1 MFKIAPKSDC
11 NTLSKYKEIQLKVI
25 KVFYET
31 IRQALW
37 LKIDLRQKNAR
48 VLL

>member
-31 IRQALW
+31 IRQ
-37 LKIDLRQKNAR
+37 DLVIENSNCSC
-48 VLL
+48 LFY